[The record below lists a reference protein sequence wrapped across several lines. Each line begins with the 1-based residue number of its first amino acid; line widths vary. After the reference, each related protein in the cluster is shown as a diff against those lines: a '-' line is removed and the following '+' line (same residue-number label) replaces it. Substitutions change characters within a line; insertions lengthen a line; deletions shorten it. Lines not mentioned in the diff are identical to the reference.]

1 MELNGLGIAVATIIG
16 MVLGAL
22 WYSPLLFGNVWMQC
36 IGKTADTLGK
46 STGPMLGSIVASLL
60 SAIGVSLLF
69 SVLSVDSFQMAALV
83 GLILGLLIIFPA
95 MLSDSLFCGWGWQLL
110 WIQVGYRALSV
121 FLMSVVVYFL

>member
-1 MELNGLGIAVATIIG
+1 MELNGLGIAVATVLG
-16 MVLGAL
+16 MVLGAM
-22 WYSPLLFGNVWMQC
+22 WYSPLLFGNVWMKC

-46 STGPMLGSIVASLL
+46 PTGPMLGSIVASLL

-69 SVLSVDSFQMAALV
+69 SALKVDSFQMASLI
-83 GLILGLLIIFPA
+83 GGILGLLIVFPA

-121 FLMSVVVYFL
+121 FLMSLVMYFL